1 MSARPGNESQKFIA
15 DLNLPTE
22 IPAMCFRRL
31 IVSAFFLAIG
41 LIAVT
46 PALAKPPKDKPGG
59 GNGGGG
65 DSGGSG
71 YVMVPLADSSGSLN
85 GIGYAEG
92 LHELRDEAGELVG
105 MEVVGVS
112 AGDAHYWALDAS
124 GTPFVAE
131 ALLLPDG
138 ADSSTTVTAANDIND
153 DGIIVGSA
161 GTMGT
166 LRPMA
171 WPSFLE
177 SPIELPVPTAFVG
190 DAIAVEINNHG
201 LVVGWLS
208 SDTERSI
215 VAWGLQADS
224 TPVGPTVLG
233 ADIDAWA
240 PDVNDAGTVVGTI
253 QDQAYRWQLTWDGTH
268 LSASNA
274 EALWIGDIP
283 LQSATAINEHGDICG
298 EYRPDGPQTYL
309 LTAGGALID
318 MPYLVDTGRHATT
331 NTQANDLNDAAD
343 INSVQVVGEVN
354 IYRAKG
360 TPIIDRLGAE
370 VVWQGGQTI
379 DLEKVTNQP
388 NSDLN
393 LQWIGA
399 ISNAGWLAG
408 YALTPDLFDERAVVL
423 VPNP

>member
-1 MSARPGNESQKFIA
+1 
-15 DLNLPTE
+15 
-22 IPAMCFRRL
+22 MCFRRL

-161 GTMGT
+161 GT
-166 LRPMA
+166 
-171 WPSFLE
+171 
-177 SPIELPVPTAFVG
+177 I
-190 DAIAVEINNHG
+190 
-201 LVVGWLS
+201 
-208 SDTERSI
+208 
-215 VAWGLQADS
+215 
-224 TPVGPTVLG
+224 
-233 ADIDAWA
+233 
-240 PDVNDAGTVVGTI
+240 
-253 QDQAYRWQLTWDGTH
+253 
-268 LSASNA
+268 
-274 EALWIGDIP
+274 
-283 LQSATAINEHGDICG
+283 
-298 EYRPDGPQTYL
+298 
-309 LTAGGALID
+309 
-318 MPYLVDTGRHATT
+318 
-331 NTQANDLNDAAD
+331 
-343 INSVQVVGEVN
+343 
-354 IYRAKG
+354 
-360 TPIIDRLGAE
+360 
-370 VVWQGGQTI
+370 
-379 DLEKVTNQP
+379 
-388 NSDLN
+388 
-393 LQWIGA
+393 
-399 ISNAGWLAG
+399 
-408 YALTPDLFDERAVVL
+408 
-423 VPNP
+423 